1 MKKAVILCVDDEK
14 VILDSL
20 KIQIKKAFE
29 DQYLY
34 EAAESADEA
43 IEIIEELQSFD
54 VPILVIVSDW
64 LMPGMKGDEFLIK
77 VHQKFPRIVKIM
89 LTGQADIQ
97 AIEKVKA
104 LADLHV
110 CLSKPWDSQDLIEQI
125 QTGLAKL

>member
-1 MKKAVILCVDDEK
+1 
-14 VILDSL
+14 
-20 KIQIKKAFE
+20 
-29 DQYLY
+29 
-34 EAAESADEA
+34 
-43 IEIIEELQSFD
+43 
-54 VPILVIVSDW
+54 
-64 LMPGMKGDEFLIK
+64 
-77 VHQKFPRIVKIM
+77 M